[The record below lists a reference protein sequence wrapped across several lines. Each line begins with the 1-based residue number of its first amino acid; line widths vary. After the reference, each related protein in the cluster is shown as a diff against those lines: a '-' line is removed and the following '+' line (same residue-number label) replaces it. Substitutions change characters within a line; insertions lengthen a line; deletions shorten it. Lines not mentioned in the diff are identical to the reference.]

1 LNIAQQDFG
10 QSLGG
15 MRPLAGLN
23 VLRYNPLRKLREEY
37 SWDKLM
43 STFAAVTTGQGTGA
57 ISTIEV
63 LGDGAAAVIERIFRP
78 AHGETATF
86 EPGKILL
93 GTIGDSAETIDQ
105 IVLGCADAEDF
116 AINCHGNPL
125 IVEMIM
131 ELLQREGAELIPAER
146 LLAERLAGQEGL
158 NTIAVEAR
166 LAQAKAMT
174 LEGTKIILNQI
185 EGGLSER
192 ARRWL
197 ENIDGIVLEQIKAEV
212 EEILSDSRTAKLI
225 INGCTA
231 VITGPPNSG
240 KSTLL
245 NYLCGRQK
253 AIVTDIKGTTRDW
266 VSARCQIGPLSVE
279 LIDTAGLDQSLTE
292 SPDSDVS
299 RAAQQRALELL
310 GKADLVLLV
319 LDSSEPA
326 AQLNGRICEKLPGN
340 RILTVI
346 NKCDLPHRL
355 DIDELPPIL
364 TDSVPISAKFGT
376 GIENLV
382 QKIPQTCGAAG
393 FDSNSTICVTQRQE
407 NLLKRL
413 EKAQSRQDAVT
424 MIAELLNGPLKV

>member
-1 LNIAQQDFG
+1 
-10 QSLGG
+10 
-15 MRPLAGLN
+15 
-23 VLRYNPLRKLREEY
+23 
-37 SWDKLM
+37 M
-43 STFAAVTTGQGTGA
+43 SVFAAVTTGQGTGA

-63 LGDGAAAVIERIFRP
+63 FGDGAVAVIERIFEP
-78 AHGETATF
+78 AGGQMPTF

-93 GTIGDSAETIDQ
+93 GTITDGAETIDQ
-105 IVLGCADAEDF
+105 VVLGCAGAEDF

-131 ELLQREGAELIPAER
+131 ELLDRQGAELISAEQ
-146 LLAERLAGQEGL
+146 LLAKRLTGQEEL
-158 NTIAVEAR
+158 NTIAAEAR

-185 EGGLSER
+185 EGGLNKR
-192 ARRWL
+192 ARWWL
-197 ENIDGIVLEQIKAEV
+197 ENIDHTGLGRIKAEA

-253 AIVTDIKGTTRDW
+253 AIVTDVKGTTRDW

-279 LIDTAGLDQSLTE
+279 LIDTAGLDESLVE
-292 SPDSDVS
+292 SPDSEVA
-299 RAAQQRALELL
+299 RAAQQRAVELL

-319 LDSSEPA
+319 LDGSEPMS
-326 AQLNGRICEKLPGN
+326 QLDGRICERLAAKK
-340 RILTVI
+340 ILTVV
-346 NKCDLPHRL
+346 NKCDLPGSL
-355 DIDELPPIL
+355 ECDKLAPI
-364 TDSVPISAKFGT
+364 TGEIVRISAKSGT

-382 QKIPQTCGAAG
+382 QKIPQTCGADDFA
-393 FDSNSTICVTQRQE
+393 SKSAVCVSKRQE
-407 NLLKRL
+407 ILLGRL
-413 EKAQSRQDAVT
+413 QKAPSRQEAVT
-424 MIAELLNGPLKV
+424 IIAELLNGRLEV